1 MPAQSKPT
9 KTKGYPPTHS
19 YNADKQDLVLAHLN
33 IQGLQNRLSQL
44 NQVLKN
50 QDQEHIDLLALTETW
65 ENHDNSSDFTAI
77 KGYNFIGKPSTRKSR
92 GIGFLISKTLS
103 H

>member
-1 MPAQSKPT
+1 MPTQSKPT
-9 KTKGYPPTHS
+9 STKRYPTAHS
-19 YNADKQDLVLAHLN
+19 HNKQGLVLAHLN
-33 IQGLQNRLSQL
+33 IQGLQNKQSQL

-50 QDQEHIDLLALTETW
+50 YDQEHIDLLLALTETW
-65 ENHDNSSDFTAI
+65 ENHDSSSDFTAI

>member
-9 KTKGYPPTHS
+9 KTKGYTPTHS
-19 YNADKQDLVLAHLN
+19 YNAGKQDLVLAHLN

-65 ENHDNSSDFTAI
+65 ENHDSSSDFTAI